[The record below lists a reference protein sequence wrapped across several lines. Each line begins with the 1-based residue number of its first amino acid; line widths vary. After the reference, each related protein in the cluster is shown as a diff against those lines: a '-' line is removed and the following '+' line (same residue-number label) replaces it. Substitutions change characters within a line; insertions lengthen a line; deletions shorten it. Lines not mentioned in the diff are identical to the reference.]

1 MSLFSRIII
10 VLVSAGLI
18 VGCTGEK
25 EATIKMLIS
34 PDHIKG
40 WKAIG
45 EAFSKKYPN
54 LKVNFEAPSSSTND
68 RLTKYTTGFKAEDAA
83 YDLVYMDI
91 IWVPKFAS
99 KGWLEPLD
107 DRFPE
112 SARTDFLAGS
122 IEGSIYKGKIY
133 RVPMQ
138 PDAGM
143 LYFRKDLLEKASLK
157 PPQTFSELMRA
168 CTRLQKKPDLYGYV
182 FQAQQCEGL
191 VCNFLEILWGHGG
204 DVFDSDGKLVLN
216 SPEAVK
222 ALGWLVDAVRNYQVC
237 PKGVTTYKKEES
249 RRTFQ
254 EGHAVFMRNWSYAW
268 NMAQKEGS
276 PVKGKIGI
284 VPMVHAAGK
293 KSAATLGGWGIGI
306 SKFSRNKNE
315 AWKFIEFATSAPI
328 QKLLHEHESLIPT
341 RKSLFKD
348 KDILEK
354 SPHYTELYKVLI
366 GAKPRP
372 VHERYT
378 VISDIM
384 QKHLSASLIGDETPR
399 QAVKLMAGEIEKTL
413 GQK

>member
-1 MSLFSRIII
+1 MNWFFRAII
-10 VLVSAGLI
+10 VLASAGLI

-25 EATIKMLIS
+25 EATITILIS

-54 LKVNFEAPSSSTND
+54 LKVNFEAPSSSTDD
-68 RLTKYTTGFKAEDAA
+68 RQTKYTTCFLAEDAA

-107 DRFPE
+107 DKFPE
-112 SARTDFLAGS
+112 SARADFLPGD

-138 PDAGM
+138 SDAGM
-143 LYFRKDLLEKASLK
+143 LYFRKDLLEKAKLK

-168 CTRLQKKPDLYGYV
+168 CTKLQKKPDLYGYV
-182 FQAQQCEGL
+182 FQGKQYEGL
-191 VCNFLEILWGHGG
+191 VCNFLEILWGYGG
-204 DVFDSDGKLVLN
+204 DVFDSDGKLVIN

-237 PKGVTTYKKEES
+237 PMGVTTYNEEECH
-249 RRTFQ
+249 RTFQ
-254 EGHAVFMRNWSYAW
+254 EGHAVFMRNWPYAW
-268 NMAQKEGS
+268 SMTQQEGS
-276 PVKGKIGI
+276 PVKGKVGI

-306 SKFSRNKNE
+306 SKFSNNKKE

-328 QKLLHEHESLIPT
+328 QKLLHEREGLIPT

-354 SPHYTELYKVLI
+354 SPHYGKLYKVLL
-366 GAKPRP
+366 GARPRP

-378 VISDIM
+378 EISDIM

-399 QAVKLMAGEIEKTL
+399 QAARLMAVEIEVAL